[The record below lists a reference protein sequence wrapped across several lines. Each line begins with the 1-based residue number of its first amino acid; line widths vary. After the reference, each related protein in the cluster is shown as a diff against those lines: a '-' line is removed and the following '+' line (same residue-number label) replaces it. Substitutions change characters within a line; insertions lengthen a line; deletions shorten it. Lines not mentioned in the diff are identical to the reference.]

1 MEILLS
7 SKERVKAAQLKVKRD
22 GSEGRF
28 KYRERKQT
36 GTGKEMTGFLHPR
49 ITLNRFVQAVIKKE
63 LAYTGIKSQQ
73 PHQGDTGS
81 VRTGFD
87 VVKRFRRMGGGVTTG
102 ITFRR

>member
-36 GTGKEMTGFLHPR
+36 GTGKEMTGFLHPSL
-49 ITLNRFVQAVIKKE
+49 ILFNNAGNALVN
-63 LAYTGIKSQQ
+63 YTGVNI
-73 PHQGDTGS
+73 HC
-81 VRTGFD
+81 
-87 VVKRFRRMGGGVTTG
+87 
-102 ITFRR
+102 

>member
-36 GTGKEMTGFLHPR
+36 GTGKEVTSFLHPSP
-49 ITLNRFVQAVIKKE
+49 TLPSWGDKYPAN
-63 LAYTGIKSQQ
+63 
-73 PHQGDTGS
+73 PHGVWLCARS
-81 VRTGFD
+81 S
-87 VVKRFRRMGGGVTTG
+87 RMT
-102 ITFRR
+102 